1 MGGAGRLG
9 NAAATWGRSPL
20 ASGDEWSVRSTPPT
34 HSVRCPGARTLDSN
48 RDSNRAVTPPASGE
62 RSGLSHRGADV
73 TDADGGLARIYGSED
88 QDRETGS
95 HSGSHIA
102 QPNSY
107 DHGRPRSTDCGF
119 GREGRPAG
127 PVRTFG
133 RDLLIRRFGPPRT
146 RLRGPLVLTS
156 VH

>member
-1 MGGAGRLG
+1 MVGQIDTANALG
-9 NAAATWGRSPL
+9 SLPG
-20 ASGDEWSVRSTPPT
+20 
-34 HSVRCPGARTLDSN
+34 GARTLDSN

-62 RSGLSHRGADV
+62 RSGVSHRGADV

-107 DHGRPRSTDCGF
+107 DHGRPRSTDCGLGVKADPRDQS
-119 GREGRPAG
+119 GR
-127 PVRTFG
+127 
-133 RDLLIRRFGPPRT
+133 
-146 RLRGPLVLTS
+146 LVETYGS
-156 VH
+156 VSVS